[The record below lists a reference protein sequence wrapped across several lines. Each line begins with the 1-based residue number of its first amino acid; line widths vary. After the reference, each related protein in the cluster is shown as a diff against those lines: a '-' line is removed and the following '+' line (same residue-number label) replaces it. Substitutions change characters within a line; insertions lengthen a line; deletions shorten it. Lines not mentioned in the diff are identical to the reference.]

1 MLADTFIK
9 KRESTPQITRQRHD
23 QTQLALSQQ
32 TELTKQSQIL
42 TRAGATPQPT
52 KPTLI
57 TTTTQLKSL
66 QRTTTRLE
74 KYIKKYG
81 AATAT
86 QLITAIERVKP
97 TPKISILRQRTT
109 TDLVREQVI
118 AGLKKRKLETQRATY
133 LGQVNEVLRQK
144 NNAEEALENLKQLNA
159 RRKIK
164 EERRALKQQK
174 RATQQARPTQTPAL
188 TPQRRPSAVPQR
200 QAPPTQKP
208 PTYTPPTPTPAQ
220 LAREHARQ
228 ITLGARQITLGLRP
242 VPTPPL
248 RMHENASRQAR
259 QLAARHQRGTI
270 ATPQTPARPTPM
282 RPPTPQEYARERER
296 QQGQG
301 KVLKQA
307 RFIGYAE
314 PGNEMIF
321 FSTITELQPTVLSTC
336 ATQSILGTTITA
348 KAKNN
353 GMMIICGKQQKQTN
367 T

>member
-133 LGQVNEVLRQK
+133 LEQVNEVLRQK
-144 NNAEEALENLKQLNA
+144 NNAEQALENLKQLNA

-174 RATQQARPTQTPAL
+174 RPAQQARPTQTHTL
-188 TPQRRPSAVPQR
+188 TPQRRPSTVPPQ
-200 QAPPTQKP
+200 Q
-208 PTYTPPTPTPAQ
+208 TPPTPLAPPKHAAPPSPAQ
-220 LAREHARQ
+220 VAQEH
-228 ITLGARQITLGLRP
+228 ARQITLGLRP

-259 QLAARHQRGTI
+259 LLRIYH
-270 ATPQTPARPTPM
+270 TPQAIARQRIT
-282 RPPTPQEYARERER
+282 TEKARCGHESLPYHN
-296 QQGQG
+296 QS
-301 KVLKQA
+301 L
-307 RFIGYAE
+307 IAE
-314 PGNEMIF
+314 
-321 FSTITELQPTVLSTC
+321 
-336 ATQSILGTTITA
+336 A
-348 KAKNN
+348 
-353 GMMIICGKQQKQTN
+353 
-367 T
+367 